1 MFNTRVRWAGA
12 AKGLVINGEDRREVT
27 KWSWLQVRRLLEFRL
42 GRGCLLGRGLIMPEP
57 DADASEFD
65 HCGIS

>member
-27 KWSWLQVRRLLEFRL
+27 KWSWLQVRRLLEFRS
-42 GRGCLLGRGLIMPEP
+42 GHGCLLSIVL
-57 DADASEFD
+57 SN
-65 HCGIS
+65 